1 MDCMLTVTTKKDVQG
16 RVVAYQGII
25 RDITAE
31 KLAEQ
36 TIRHMAYHDAL
47 TGLPN
52 RTLFNDRL
60 SMAIL
65 NAQRNQKKVAVMM
78 LDLDKFKQV
87 NDVWGHKLGD
97 LLLKTVGE
105 RLANTLR
112 KSDTVARMGGDEFL
126 VVIPEVDHI
135 EDTDIIAGK
144 ILQAFTEAFVIG
156 GRNLSITTSV
166 GVAIYPHDGKD
177 AETLIKYA
185 DIAMYAAK
193 ATGRNQHRRYSPEI
207 QGGIKTVVS
216 SQHIIKH

>member
-1 MDCMLTVTTKKDVQG
+1 MDCMLTVTTKKDAEG
-16 RVVAYQGII
+16 RTVAYQGII

-31 KLAEQ
+31 KLTEQ

-65 NAQRNQKKVAVMM
+65 NAQRNHKKVAVMM
-78 LDLDKFKQV
+78 LDLDKFKQI
-87 NDVWGHKLGD
+87 NDVWGHKFGD
-97 LLLKTVGE
+97 LMLKTVGE
-105 RLANTLR
+105 RLINTLR
-112 KSDTVARMGGDEFL
+112 KSDTIARMGGDEFL
-126 VVIPEVDHI
+126 VIIPEIDNI

-144 ILQAFTEAFVIG
+144 ILQSFTEAFMIS
-156 GRNLSITTSV
+156 GRDLSVTTSL
-166 GVAIYPHDGKD
+166 GIATYPQDGKD

-193 ATGRNQHRRYSPEI
+193 ATGRNQFMHYSPRM
-207 QGGIKTVVS
+207 QGGTAK
-216 SQHIIKH
+216 